1 MAANPNS
8 ALGRALD
15 LLASF
20 ERIALAVLML
30 AMVGLTVMGVLV
42 RELVPTYARNV
53 AWVDEG
59 ARYIMV
65 WMVFLSLGLA
75 LAEGRQI
82 AMTSFLERMRPD
94 LQLWIGRAIDLT
106 GLALALFVAW
116 YGFEMAQ
123 NVARTGQFS
132 PTLRIPA
139 AIIYYALPA
148 GFLLLALRYALSL
161 FGLIDRR
168 SNTGAAH

>member
-1 MAANPNS
+1 MTDNPNGALQK
-8 ALGRALD
+8 ALG

-20 ERIALAVLML
+20 ERIALALLML
-30 AMVGLTVMGVLV
+30 VMVGLTVMGVLV
-42 RELVPTYARNV
+42 RELIPDLARNV

-82 AMTSFLERMRPD
+82 AMTSFLEQMNPTAR
-94 LQLWIGRAIDLT
+94 LWIGRAIDLT
-106 GLALALFVAW
+106 GLGLALFIAW
-116 YGFEMAQ
+116 AGLDMAQ
-123 NVARTGQFS
+123 SVARTGQIS
-132 PTLRIPA
+132 PTLRVPA
-139 AIIYYALPA
+139 SLLYYALPA
-148 GFLLLALRYALSL
+148 GFVLLALRYALSL

>member
-1 MAANPNS
+1 MTTNPNGALPR
-8 ALGRALD
+8 ALG
-15 LLASF
+15 LLASL
-20 ERIALAVLML
+20 ERTALALLML
-30 AMVGLTVMGVLV
+30 VMVGLIVMGVLV
-42 RELVPTYARNV
+42 RELMPDLARNV

-82 AMTSFLERMRPD
+82 AMTSFIERMSPAIR
-94 LQLWIGRAIDLT
+94 LWLGRAIDLT

-116 YGFEMAQ
+116 VGFDMAQ
-123 NVARTGQFS
+123 SVARTGQIS
-132 PTLRIPA
+132 PTLRVPA
-139 AIIYYALPA
+139 ALLYYALPV

-161 FGLIDRR
+161 FGLIDRW
-168 SNTGAAH
+168 SKTGEAH

>member
-1 MAANPNS
+1 MATNPDS
-8 ALGRALD
+8 GLAKALG

-20 ERIALAVLML
+20 ERIALAILML
-30 AMVGLTVMGVLV
+30 AMVGLTVMGVAV
-42 RELVPTYARNV
+42 REIVPAYARNV
-53 AWVDEG
+53 SWVDEG

-82 AMTSFLERMRPD
+82 AMTSFLEKMSPKV
-94 LQLWIGRAIDLT
+94 QLWVGRFIDLS
-106 GLALALFVAW
+106 GLALSLYIAW

-148 GFLLLALRYALSL
+148 GFLLLALRYGLSL

-168 SNTGAAH
+168 ANAGAAH

>member
-1 MAANPNS
+1 MTSQPTGALHR
-8 ALGRALD
+8 ALG
-15 LLASF
+15 LLASV
-20 ERIALAVLML
+20 ERVALALLML
-30 AMVGLTVMGVLV
+30 IMVGLTVMGVLV
-42 RELVPTYARNV
+42 RELIPTMARNV

-82 AMTSFLERMRPD
+82 AMTSFLERMSPTT
-94 LQLWIGRAIDLT
+94 QLWVGRLIDLT
-106 GLALALFVAW
+106 GLALSLFIAW
-116 YGFEMAQ
+116 FGIDMAQ
-123 NVARTGQFS
+123 SVARTGQFS

-139 AIIYYALPA
+139 AILYYALPV

-161 FGLIDRR
+161 FGLNDRR
-168 SNTGAAH
+168 SNMGAAH

>member
-1 MAANPNS
+1 MTAKPNGALS
-8 ALGRALD
+8 RALG

-20 ERIALAVLML
+20 ERIALALLML
-30 AMVGLTVMGVLV
+30 IMVGLTVTGVLV
-42 RELVPTYARNV
+42 RELIPTMARNV
-53 AWVDEG
+53 TWVDEG

-82 AMTSFLERMRPD
+82 AMTSFLERMSPIMR
-94 LQLWIGRAIDLT
+94 LWLGRAIDLT

-116 YGFEMAQ
+116 FGLEMAQ
-123 NVARTGQFS
+123 SVARTGQFS

-168 SNTGAAH
+168 SNMGVAH

>member
-1 MAANPNS
+1 MTTHPNGALQK
-8 ALGRALD
+8 ALG

-20 ERIALAVLML
+20 ERIALALLML
-30 AMVGLTVMGVLV
+30 TMVGLTVMGVFV
-42 RELVPTYARNV
+42 RELIPSMAKNV
-53 AWVDEG
+53 SWVDEA

-82 AMTSFLERMRPD
+82 AMTSFFERMSPNV
-94 LQLWIGRAIDLT
+94 QLWLGRLIDLT
-106 GLALALFVAW
+106 GLILALMIVWF
-116 YGFEMAQ
+116 GFDMAQ
-123 NVARTGQFS
+123 SVGRTGQIS

-139 AIIYYALPA
+139 AILYYALPV

-161 FGLIDRR
+161 FSLIDRR
-168 SNTGAAH
+168 ANSGGAH